1 MAEGI
6 AQSDYAAAPRAF
18 PSVGQHIAD
27 NIRASGRNPA
37 TVIAGFVTAW
47 LAFALVMMIPPS
59 GGLTPAGVSVLAI
72 MVWASIMW
80 VSEALPTGITAICI
94 PLLLIL
100 TKGIPWEGANPPMA
114 AAFAGF
120 TNDVVW
126 LCLFAFLVGAFLQLL
141 KLDRRIALAILNAL
155 KASTASRVVWGFFG
169 VNMVMALIVPAAN
182 ARAATLLPI
191 VDGVARLLGDTE
203 EERNARKMIIIQ
215 SLVYG
220 AMICGMVI
228 MTAHLPNM
236 ILVDLFGK
244 ANFKLGYVDWFLL
257 QWPYL
262 GMFVLTQFW
271 LRYHFRAASTP
282 IAGGYEKIH
291 AMHQELGAMGRT
303 EWLLLALCAGGA
315 IMFALGKGSPLLEL
329 HQYPLGIIGLVGI
342 LILFTPGLFPF
353 TWKEVQD
360 RTIWGTFLLLAG
372 ALTLTGAMT
381 KSGLADWLANMTHG
395 VVAGQVWWVAV
406 LVMMLGTHVMR
417 LGMLS
422 NVAAVAM
429 LAPVLFAMAPKLG
442 LHPVAFTM
450 LVADTDSFAYILP
463 TQITAAVIAYSAGH
477 FTTADYAKAGWVSVL
492 IAIAYGILVMA
503 PWYAFMGIPVWDP
516 SAPWPFAGAVVA
528 R

>member
-1 MAEGI
+1 MAQDI
-6 AQSDYAAAPRAF
+6 AEIHYVSRNGPLLSLRQY
-18 PSVGQHIAD
+18 VVD
-27 NIRASGRNPA
+27 NIRASGKTPIS
-37 TVIAGFVTAW
+37 VIAGFLGAW
-47 LAFALVMMIPPS
+47 IVFALIMLLPPFK
-59 GGLTPAGVSVLAI
+59 GLSPAGMSVLAI
-72 MVWASIMW
+72 VGWASIMW
-80 VSEALPTGITAICI
+80 VSEALPVGITGICI

-100 TKGIPWEGANPPMA
+100 TKAIPWTDSNPPMA

-141 KLDRRIALAILNAL
+141 KLDRRIALAILDTV
-155 KASTASRVVWGFFG
+155 KANTAGRVVWGFFG
-169 VNMVMALIVPAAN
+169 VNLVLALIVPAAN
-182 ARAATLLPI
+182 ARSATLLSI
-191 VDGVARLLGDTE
+191 VDGVARLLGETE
-203 EERNARKMIIIQ
+203 EERAARKMIVIQ

-244 ANFKLGYVDWFLL
+244 NSFKLNYVHWFML
-257 QWPYL
+257 QVPYL
-262 GMFVLTQFW
+262 GMFVLTQLW
-271 LRYHFRAASTP
+271 LRYHFRASQVP
-282 IAGGYEKIH
+282 IAGGYQKIH
-291 AMHQELGAMGRT
+291 AMHQELGRMGRM
-303 EWLLLALCAGGA
+303 EWVLLLLCAGGA
-315 IMFALGKGSPLLEL
+315 MMFALGKGSPIFEL
-329 HQYPLGIIGLVGI
+329 HHYPLGIIGLVGI

-360 RTIWGTFLLLAG
+360 RTIWGTFLLLGG

-381 KSGLADWLANMTHG
+381 KSGLADWLAAQTHG
-395 VVAGQVWWVAV
+395 IVAGQSWWVVV
-406 LVMMLGTHVMR
+406 LVMMVGTHIMR

-429 LAPVLFAMAPKLG
+429 LAPVLFAMAPKVG

-450 LVADTDSFAYILP
+450 LVADTDTFAYILP

-477 FTTADYAKAGWVSVL
+477 FSTADYAKAGWVSVL

-503 PWYAFMGIPVWDP
+503 PWYAFMGVPVWDP
-516 SAPWPFAGAVVA
+516 AAPWPF
-528 R
+528 